1 VNLEELARRMDGE
14 LQNADPATVIRD
26 FQTDSRAV
34 QPGDVFLAIK
44 GAKADGHDFA
54 ALVAAIGAAAI
65 VAERDVPGPTLR
77 VESVIA
83 ALASLGRSLRDEFTG
98 PVVGI
103 TGSNGKTT
111 AKEFTAAAL
120 SPLGEVLKSAGNR
133 NSEFTSPLAWFT
145 KTESTRAAV
154 IEMGMRGFDQIAHLA
169 SISRPTIGII
179 TVIGTAH
186 IEMVGSRAGIARA
199 KGELFQALPADGVAI
214 AWAEDDFREDL
225 RRLAPGT
232 FLTFGFSPEADLRI
246 LGYRSEGWTSC
257 RVRMQWQGEEAEVVL
272 PAIGRHQALNAAAAT
287 LAAVQAGVP
296 FAQAVAALTR
306 AELPPLRME
315 VREIHGVTLL
325 LDNYNASPDSTAAA
339 LRALAEGPAQGRKL
353 AVLGEMRELGD
364 YTESGHR
371 LVGRALTAAPID
383 HVFLTGGPTRFI
395 ADEAR
400 TTGFPADRLTDAESL
415 DLDAVADFLRST
427 RPGDVVLIKG
437 SRALEL
443 ERAVAEWEARP

>member
-1 VNLEELARRMDGE
+1 MNLEDLARRMGGE
-14 LQNADPATVIRD
+14 LKDSDPATQIRD

-44 GAKADGHDFA
+44 GANVDGHDFA
-54 ALVAAIGAAAI
+54 ALVAAAGAATT
-65 VAERDVPGPTLR
+65 VAERDIPGPALR

-83 ALASLGRSLRDEFTG
+83 ALARLGKSLRDEFTG

-133 NSEFTSPLAWFT
+133 NSEFTSPLAWFS

-199 KGELFQALPADGVAI
+199 KGELFQALPDDGVAI

-225 RRLAPGT
+225 RRLAPGR
-232 FLTFGFSPEADLRI
+232 FLTFGFSPEAHLRI

-272 PAIGRHQALNAAAAT
+272 PVIGRHQALNAAAAC

-296 FAQAVAALTR
+296 FAEAVAALAR

-315 VREIHGVTLL
+315 VREVHGVTLL

-353 AVLGEMRELGD
+353 AILGEMRELGD

-395 ADEAR
+395 ADEA
-400 TTGFPADRLTDAESL
+400 TGYPADRLTDAETL
-415 DLDAVADFLRST
+415 DLGAVAQFLRST

-443 ERAVAEWEARP
+443 ERAVADWEARP

>member
-1 VNLEELARRMDGE
+1 MTLGELARRMDGE
-14 LQNADPATVIRD
+14 LHQADPSTVIRD

-34 QPGDVFLAIK
+34 QPGDVFLAIR
-44 GAKADGHDFA
+44 GAHVDGHQYA
-54 ALVAAIGAAAI
+54 AQVAEAGAAVT
-65 VAERDVPGPTLR
+65 VAERDVTGPSLR
-77 VESVIA
+77 VHSLIH
-83 ALASLGRSLRDEFTG
+83 ALAKLGQSWRHEFTG

-133 NSEFTSPLAWFT
+133 NSEYTSPLAWYG
-145 KTESTRAAV
+145 KSESTRAAV

-169 SISRPTIGII
+169 AISQPTIGII

-199 KGELFQALPADGVAI
+199 KGELFESLPDDGVAI

-232 FLTFGFSPEADLRI
+232 FLTFGFSPEANMRI
-246 LGYRSEGWTSC
+246 LGYRSEGWTAC
-257 RVRMQWQGEEAEVVL
+257 RVRFHWHGEEAEVVL
-272 PAIGRHQALNAAAAT
+272 PVIGRHQALNAAAAA

-296 FAQAVAALTR
+296 FAEAVAALAR

-315 VREIHGVTLL
+315 VREIHGVTVL

-400 TTGFPADRLTDAESL
+400 TTGFPADRLTDAEIL
-415 DLDAVADFLRST
+415 DLSEVAAFLRTT

-443 ERAVAEWEARP
+443 ERAVADWEARP